1 MKLNEIKF
9 TPKSNAF
16 ADVYSKAT
24 GMPFVGEMMVAAAGN
39 GGEPTPP
46 TPSVVESVTVYG
58 QQLDVTAY
66 GIYGTVTFN
75 QDFVS
80 ENCGHYADLTVDIK
94 DSSNTTICEL
104 FGNFGDCETNVY
116 YPSFS
121 DGGTLPTLPES
132 GNYSI
137 VVSTND
143 YEHDPVVIYEGT
155 GTWTYQAPQI

>member
-46 TPSVVESVTVYG
+46 TPSVVESVTVYE
-58 QQLDVTAY
+58 QQLDELAY

-80 ENCGHYADLTVDIK
+80 ENCGHYSELILDIK
-94 DSSNTTICEL
+94 DSSNTTICEIWC
-104 FGNFGDCETNVY
+104 NFGDCETNVY

-121 DGGTLPTLPES
+121 DVGTLPTLPES

-137 VVSTND
+137 VATKESET
-143 YEHDPVVIYEGT
+143 IYEGT